1 MRFSLLLFI
10 NEYWTKKN
18 GKCNWITTSTDAHT
32 LLAHVTSYTAR
43 TWKNTVGLWKF
54 PSQCAR
60 ASIRF
65 LLRLSHTCISSI
77 GVLYDTSSSTYP
89 MCKLVSMLPN
99 IYYLSSLHSVLQATR
114 ILCLKYTCARTEKQT
129 SATYTLG
136 RGGSKN
142 TEVLHKRCFH
152 TIHYSTIKFGSS
164 IWQENLA
171 DNILVNAF
179 VIPHSLYLGKNILVI
194 NLPNLFSHQIFVPY
208 STWSRNLNTL

>member
-1 MRFSLLLFI
+1 MSTEL
-10 NEYWTKKN
+10 KKN

-114 ILCLKYTCARTEKQT
+114 ILCLKYTCARTKKT
-129 SATYTLG
+129 
-136 RGGSKN
+136 N
-142 TEVLHKRCFH
+142 ICNM
-152 TIHYSTIKFGSS
+152 YSTQRWVQKNWGAAQEVFPYHPLQHNKIWQFYLTGKFG
-164 IWQENLA
+164 
-171 DNILVNAF
+171 
-179 VIPHSLYLGKNILVI
+179 
-194 NLPNLFSHQIFVPY
+194 
-208 STWSRNLNTL
+208 R